1 MFEKLIVYIPNFV
14 LLNVLVM
21 YNLEISLRLNNVFC
35 NFWLKKYI
43 SYTVWKH
50 IHDLS
55 TYKFSYPYT

>member
-1 MFEKLIVYIPNFV
+1 
-14 LLNVLVM
+14 M